1 MYVYSTP
8 VHGMHSNYLN
18 YQYGHMPAH
27 SVQQNQGYQ
36 MHVNNNIGNPNL
48 FVGGNSNESKH
59 SVG

>member
-8 VHGMHSNYLN
+8 VHDMHSNYLN

-36 MHVNNNIGNPNL
+36 MHVNNNIGNTNL
-48 FVGGNSNESKH
+48 FVVGNSNESKR